1 MNGDRYKGIP
11 LELLDALLDNPY
23 ESQIL
28 IDGKGML
35 RFVSSQA
42 RPYYGGSD
50 AIVGK
55 HIRELNPHSEL
66 PRVLSTS
73 PKPIRLQLRKPLATP
88 CGVFYSRRLHP
99 FITSMSMPR
108 TIKRGAPD
116 PLYCNGALPNHCP

>member
-1 MNGDRYKGIP
+1 VSGDHYKGIP

-28 IDGKGML
+28 IDAEGMV

-55 HIRELNPHSEL
+55 HIRELNPQSEL
-66 PRVLSTS
+66 PRVLSTG
-73 PKPIRLQLRKPLATP
+73 KAEIGRL
-88 CGVFYSRRLHP
+88 FRL
-99 FITSMSMPR
+99 
-108 TIKRGAPD
+108 G
-116 PLYCNGALPNHCP
+116 